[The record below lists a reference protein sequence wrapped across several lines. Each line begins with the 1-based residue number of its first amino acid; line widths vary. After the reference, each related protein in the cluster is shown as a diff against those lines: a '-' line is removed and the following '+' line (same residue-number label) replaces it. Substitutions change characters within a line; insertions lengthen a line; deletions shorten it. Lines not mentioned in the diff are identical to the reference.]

1 MVGFFVNTLV
11 LRTRVSAEMNFGD
24 LLEEVRERS
33 LDAFANQDVP
43 FDALVER
50 LNPVRTQAHHPLI
63 QILFAWQ
70 NDPVPD
76 ISVPGLDVETASVDI
91 GAARMDLAFSLR
103 ERFTADGQPDGIS
116 GIVEYRTDI
125 FNAETVKRMAARWQ
139 QLLIAM
145 AAGPDRPLASFDIL
159 GEDELTQL
167 DVLGNRSAV
176 TESVAGVSIPEL
188 FAEQVRVRPD
198 VIAVVFEGRSWT
210 YQELD
215 DTSTQ
220 LAHLL
225 AGRGVGVEDV
235 VALLLP
241 RSEHTVIAILSVL
254 KLGSAYLPI
263 DINTPDE
270 RLAFVLQDA

>member
-1 MVGFFVNTLV
+1 ARERNATTFMVMSAALSVLLARLSGSADVAFGVPTAGRGRTEFDGMVGFFVNTLV

-167 DVLGNRSAV
+167 DVLGNR
-176 TESVAGVSIPEL
+176 
-188 FAEQVRVRPD
+188 
-198 VIAVVFEGRSWT
+198 
-210 YQELD
+210 
-215 DTSTQ
+215 
-220 LAHLL
+220 
-225 AGRGVGVEDV
+225 
-235 VALLLP
+235 
-241 RSEHTVIAILSVL
+241 
-254 KLGSAYLPI
+254 
-263 DINTPDE
+263 
-270 RLAFVLQDA
+270 